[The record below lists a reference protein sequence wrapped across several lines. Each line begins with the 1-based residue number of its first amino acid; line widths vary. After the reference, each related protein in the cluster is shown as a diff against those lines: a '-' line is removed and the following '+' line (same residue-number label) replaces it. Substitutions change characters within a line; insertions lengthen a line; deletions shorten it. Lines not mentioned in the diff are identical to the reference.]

1 MSDKGDDVSD
11 TEDVVSLSKH
21 DLATDEE
28 EVPDIC
34 TMKFSEGLLL
44 LSMWTE
50 LLFRNRNQV
59 SNFKFARSFVFM
71 FKTNITK
78 II

>member
-21 DLATDEE
+21 YLATDEE

-34 TMKFSEGLLL
+34 NMKFSEGLLL
-44 LSMWTE
+44 LSM
-50 LLFRNRNQV
+50 
-59 SNFKFARSFVFM
+59 
-71 FKTNITK
+71 
-78 II
+78 